1 MKLPLASEE
10 RRQIARL
17 FNFLLQ
23 GEQLAFDCASKQSMI
38 FDDRISRRFL
48 KAQARQE
55 ALHAKIFKAGIGI
68 LTPRGIGEPLAKKQM
83 NEYRR
88 LLEANLEHGHRAESL
103 LGMQIIFEGLGDITL
118 TRISDGFPTR
128 GLAFRRVRHLI
139 VGQEDAHHSFGLRR
153 FQQELGS
160 TNRDINKLIH
170 QSQLHLEVLDTIL
183 IAIRSFFEYF
193 EEDAG
198 EYLGELIAM
207 MPDNLSRSAA

>member
-1 MKLPLASEE
+1 MRLASEE
-10 RRQIARL
+10 RRQISRL

-23 GEQLAFDCASKQSMI
+23 GEQLAFDCASKQSII
-38 FDDRISRRFL
+38 FENDVSRRFL

-55 ALHAKIFKAGIGI
+55 ALHTKIFKAGIGI
-68 LTPRGIGEPLAKKQM
+68 LTPRGSGEPIAKRQM
-83 NEYRR
+83 NDYRK
-88 LLEANLEHGHRAESL
+88 LLDSNLERGHRAESL
-103 LGMQIIFEGLGDITL
+103 LGMQIIFEGLGDIAL

-139 VGQEDAHHSFGLRR
+139 VGQEDVHHSFGLRR

-160 TNRDINKLIH
+160 TNRDINKLNH

-183 IAIRSFFEYF
+183 IAVKPFFEYF
-193 EEDAG
+193 EEDSG
-198 EYLGELIAM
+198 EYMGELLSM